1 MPLPFVI
8 FVSNDLL
15 IRIRIGVASEPFLLT
30 ILGAALFF
38 TGCLIQR
45 LGRQNRPQDQL
56 EPTKRES
63 TLARTESRITETSHS
78 PSATNWEQSFE
89 SRGAGSTASTA
100 RWITLNPVHIP
111 DEKSPALLGQ

>member
-1 MPLPFVI
+1 MPLPLVI

-45 LGRQNRPQDQL
+45 LGRQNRPQL

-63 TLARTESRITETSHS
+63 TLALTESRITETSYS
-78 PSATNWEQSFE
+78 SSATGWEQSFE

-100 RWITLNPVHIP
+100 RWTILNPAHIS
-111 DEKSPALLGQ
+111 DEKSPALVGQ

>member
-1 MPLPFVI
+1 MPLPLVI

-15 IRIRIGVASEPFLLT
+15 NRIRIGVASEPFILT
-30 ILGAALFF
+30 MLGAALLF
-38 TGCLIQR
+38 TGNLIQR

-63 TLARTESRITETSHS
+63 TEIRTTETSHS

-89 SRGAGSTASTA
+89 ARGAGSTASTA
-100 RWITLNPVHIP
+100 RWITLDPVHIS
-111 DEKSPALLGQ
+111 DEKSPALLSQ